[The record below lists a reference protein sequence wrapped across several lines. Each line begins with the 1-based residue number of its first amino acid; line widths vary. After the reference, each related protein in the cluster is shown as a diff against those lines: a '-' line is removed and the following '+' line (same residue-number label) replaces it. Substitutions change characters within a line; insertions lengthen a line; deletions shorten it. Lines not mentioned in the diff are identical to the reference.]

1 MLDGRE
7 KDWFTSQMQLSVILE
22 AKTSNRLTQQGIY
35 NEEKLT
41 NVTRQ
46 TPALISHIL
55 IDLSL
60 DPETKNGPGLPPFF
74 PP

>member
-1 MLDGRE
+1 MRYTY
-7 KDWFTSQMQLSVILE
+7 DWWKSHFSG
-22 AKTSNRLTQQGIY
+22 KTANRLSLTQLGIY
-35 NEEKLT
+35 NEGKLT